1 MYDGDS
7 FSFMLAKLHQA
18 LSSSGKTASSA
29 SIKHVSHKE
38 IEELIASAQA
48 KGGRETIIVDLLD
61 RLMLFAHSAGA
72 SDIHVEPLSDEE
84 ALVRL
89 RVDGLLHDEF
99 PVTKSIHNRV
109 IARLKVMTDMRSDE
123 HRAPQ
128 DGRFS
133 FVAGEEKVDVRTSLI
148 PVAHG
153 EKAVMRLLSSTS
165 HSLTL
170 EQLGFSEQDLT
181 RMQAHIQKPW
191 GMILATGPTG
201 SGKTTTIY
209 AVLEQLNQRDVN
221 ITTIE
226 DPIEFKIRGI
236 NQSQVDRAAKFTF
249 ADGLR
254 SLLRQDPDIIMVGE
268 IRDTETAKIAV
279 NAALTGHKMLST
291 VHTNDAATTI
301 PRLID
306 MGVEPFLVASTFNVA
321 IAQRLMRRV
330 CEKCKQPT
338 TLSKKDATKF
348 LSPEALSALF
358 GSKASASIMQA
369 KGCATCNSTGY
380 KGRVGIYEVLTSS
393 PDIEKLIISRANNTD
408 IRTQAI
414 KEGMTTMES
423 SGIEKVKNGT
433 STMEEFMRV
442 LHE

>member
-1 MYDGDS
+1 
-7 FSFMLAKLHQA
+7 MLSQLHKA
-18 LSSSGKTASSA
+18 LSPSRPTSPPKTQKKVISR
-29 SIKHVSHKE
+29 KE
-38 IEELIASAQA
+38 VEELIASATA
-48 KGGRETIIVDLLD
+48 KAGRETVIIDFLD
-61 RLMLFAHSAGA
+61 QLMLYAHGAGA
-72 SDIHVEPLSDEE
+72 SDIHIEPLSEEE

-89 RVDGLLHDEF
+89 RVDGILHDEF
-99 PVTKSIHNRV
+99 SLTRPVHNRTV
-109 IARLKVMTDMRSDE
+109 ARLKVMTDMRSDE

-128 DGRFS
+128 DGRFTFLAS
-133 FVAGEEKVDVRTSLI
+133 DEKVDVRTSLI

-165 HSLTL
+165 HNLTL
-170 EQLGFSEQDLT
+170 EQLGFSEEDLA
-181 RMQAHIQKPW
+181 RMQQQINKPW

-209 AVLEQLNQRDVN
+209 AVLEQLNKRDVN

-226 DPIEFKIRGI
+226 DPIEFKIKGI
-236 NQSQVDRAAKFTF
+236 NQSQVDRAANFTF

-291 VHTNDAATTI
+291 LHTNDAATTI

-330 CEKCKQPT
+330 CEKCKQ
-338 TLSKKDATKF
+338 SKSLTKKEASQF
-348 LSPEALSALF
+348 LSPEALSLLF
-358 GSKASASIMQA
+358 GSKASVSVAQI
-369 KGCATCNSTGY
+369 KGCSACNETGY
-380 KGRVGIYEVLTSS
+380 KGRVGIYEVLTNS
-393 PDIEKLIISRANNTD
+393 PAIEKLIIARANNTD
-408 IRTQAI
+408 IRAKAI
-414 KEGMTTMES
+414 EEGMRTMES
-423 SGIEKVKNGT
+423 SGIEKVKEGI
-433 STMEEFMRV
+433 STVEEFMRV